1 MSTLSF
7 SLFASPLG
15 VCAIVWGE
23 AGVVGLRL
31 PEASEAKARARIVR
45 RHPGAVEGTPP
56 PDIRR
61 GIERIQAL
69 LRGEPADLS
78 DVRLDLSAVPDF
90 ERRVYEIAR
99 TIPPGNTLTYGEIA
113 ARLGDRLLARDV
125 GLAMGR
131 NPFPI
136 VVPCHRVTAAGGK
149 LGGFS
154 APGGADTKLKLLA
167 IEGAAIGGQLGLFDR
182 QDGAAA

>member
-1 MSTLSF
+1 MSTLTF

-15 VCAIVWGE
+15 VCAIVWGDD
-23 AGVVGLRL
+23 GIVGLRL
-31 PEASEAKARARIVR
+31 PESSEAKARARLAR
-45 RHPGAVEGTPP
+45 RHPGAAEGTPP

-69 LRGEPADLS
+69 LRGESADLS
-78 DVRLDLSAVPDF
+78 GIRLDLRGVSDF

-99 TIPPGNTLTYGEIA
+99 TIPPGSTLTYGEIA
-113 ARLGDRLLARDV
+113 ARIGDRLLARDV
-125 GLAMGR
+125 GQAMGR

-154 APGGADTKLKLLA
+154 APGGGETKLKLLA

-182 QDGAAA
+182 PDAAA